1 MPSKGNA
8 DKGISQ
14 ISNGIT
20 VGMMYLR
27 YGRIVLLL
35 FLSWLAMT
43 LGISSHIQ
51 SSFYQSDFYEQLCG
65 CEIETYLFDN
75 SE

>member
-1 MPSKGNA
+1 
-8 DKGISQ
+8 
-14 ISNGIT
+14 
-20 VGMMYLR
+20 MYLR

-51 SSFYQSDFYEQLCG
+51 SSFYQSDFYEQLCS